1 MLTGDNGI
9 LQKATEAKE
18 QIEIA
23 QIEEEANMIFLE
35 KSFKNHAEN
44 NGNINIS
51 DIVTKLQ
58 SKGYTIEQK
67 NSGEGATDITVST
80 VINVP
85 KGGSTDLVVTPIGG
99 DDGIDNYY
107 AVVQGK
113 YYRIIEPINNG
124 IRIDRTPT
132 IFQNIQKLT
141 ATIKTGSS
149 VSIGTI
155 KGYKIA
161 LTAIADS
168 GDTTI
173 KVQYGNI
180 TKECIATVRV
190 IPTETSL
197 ANANK
202 DITFK
207 TDYGTIEVIWLKDNG
222 KIVSATPNEPVY
234 GPGMSPV
241 SWIEKPTIE
250 EDNVKWEESS
260 TENYEYKVATEKIDS
275 KQSKWANAKLKIDEI
290 DSYFVWIPRYAY
302 RITYYDDQND
312 TTPNG
317 YYDGWGMWKADD
329 GTVRYTLE
337 NEDVDT
343 VEYNGN
349 KYIIHPAF
357 CDGTRIGYDNGAWSC
372 ELKGFWVAKYEI
384 SRSTSNGTSQDQSST
399 YSGVAFRSIANVSSA
414 RNISIGN
421 MYTLSKAFNTTNKSH
436 LMKNSEWGAVAYL
449 AHSQYGRNGF
459 EIDINNS
466 SYYITGNGSGST
478 TTTTSVAGVANE
490 YNTEIGANAST
501 TGNIYGVYDLSGGA
515 NEYVAAFNT
524 KDDPGRYSSYANSFA
539 SIMGES
545 DEYATKYDNQTS
557 SVSGHKTI
565 FNVGKVGDA
574 TKEVSRVGGDSST
587 STTNKNNWFEDSPYV
602 CGPKRPFISR
612 GSAYNSGASSG
623 LFFSNYNQG
632 FGGNAYQYDGF
643 RVTLCP

>member
-1 MLTGDNGI
+1 MMLTGDNGI
-9 LQKATEAKE
+9 LQRAGEAKE

-23 QIEEEANMIFLE
+23 QIEEEANMILLE
-35 KSFKNHAEN
+35 EVSKKNTKN
-44 NGNINIS
+44 NSDINIS
-51 DIVTKLQ
+51 SIVTKLQ

-99 DDGIDNYY
+99 DDEIDNYY

-155 KGYKIA
+155 KGYKIS

-222 KIVSATPNEPVY
+222 KIASATPNEPVY

-275 KQSKWANAKLKIDEI
+275 KQSKWANAKLKI
-290 DSYFVWIPRYAY
+290 
-302 RITYYDDQND
+302 
-312 TTPNG
+312 
-317 YYDGWGMWKADD
+317 
-329 GTVRYTLE
+329 
-337 NEDVDT
+337 
-343 VEYNGN
+343 
-349 KYIIHPAF
+349 
-357 CDGTRIGYDNGAWSC
+357 
-372 ELKGFWVAKYEI
+372 
-384 SRSTSNGTSQDQSST
+384 
-399 YSGVAFRSIANVSSA
+399 
-414 RNISIGN
+414 
-421 MYTLSKAFNTTNKSH
+421 
-436 LMKNSEWGAVAYL
+436 
-449 AHSQYGRNGF
+449 
-459 EIDINNS
+459 
-466 SYYITGNGSGST
+466 
-478 TTTTSVAGVANE
+478 
-490 YNTEIGANAST
+490 
-501 TGNIYGVYDLSGGA
+501 
-515 NEYVAAFNT
+515 
-524 KDDPGRYSSYANSFA
+524 
-539 SIMGES
+539 
-545 DEYATKYDNQTS
+545 
-557 SVSGHKTI
+557 
-565 FNVGKVGDA
+565 
-574 TKEVSRVGGDSST
+574 EV
-587 STTNKNNWFEDSPYV
+587 K
-602 CGPKRPFISR
+602 K
-612 GSAYNSGASSG
+612 
-623 LFFSNYNQG
+623 
-632 FGGNAYQYDGF
+632 
-643 RVTLCP
+643 